1 MIFFIMD
8 VIIIYSYFLRKT
20 MNKRIIF
27 TFMLIF
33 TLCLS
38 LGTVFA
44 DDVNM
49 EMDTASPM
57 DGSADILN
65 SIDNTDALN
74 DLEESSLVDGDT
86 AVQEES
92 PLLGD
97 ANDEDGTSSVYEDVL
112 SDGDGTSF
120 KDLSAK
126 IDSATDVLDL
136 TDDYMFDSLT
146 DGNFINGIPINKKDL
161 IINGNNHFIDA
172 NGQSS
177 IFRLFDTGLVIN
189 NLTFRNSKGSA
200 IFANYSDVSTSNVV
214 FSDCVS
220 SMGSA
225 VCGHYTTYL
234 SSNDNFIN
242 NYAKQ
247 GAAIF
252 LDDESELEL
261 ADGSFIS
268 EKDLHY
274 GLIYLSSSKMSI
286 LNTTFLNLTSTYSPA
301 IFGTNIQG
309 EIKGC
314 RFMNLYA
321 NLTGGAIAFKD
332 IQNDIVIEGCSFINV
347 SSKRNGGAI
356 FNEMVSDLDF
366 WTHIRN
372 CQFTDCSSE
381 FGGAILHLGTRLDI
395 ANSNFTNNSA
405 KYRGGAVYVSNA
417 FNFTV
422 TNSRFYGNT
431 LENMSE
437 DLNRGSAIFADRV
450 VENFKITN
458 SNFTNNLADYA
469 GAIYL
474 YDSSYEFSNSYFSG
488 NGENIHS
495 TFDGEI
501 AKLKNNTFVD
511 GINKLNQKEYDYVFE
526 GDSID
531 IEYDPIIIDETYA
544 KSPYFNLA
552 DFGIVSPIKNQL
564 GTDTCWAFGTS
575 TALELALMK
584 ATNANLKA
592 NFSKNAISFYGNT
605 YSIYGDVFNTDG
617 GDSYMAA
624 SYFLAW
630 LGGFLDEDVS
640 DFDEVGR
647 IAIEPTD
654 GVKFHLQN
662 FVAMPT
668 MEISKDINAYK
679 SALVKYGA
687 LTVTVNAPNSLLK
700 DDYNPDTAGA
710 YFYEEVDEFEGPQSN
725 HIVVLVGWDDN
736 YSRNNFM
743 KTAPGDGAWIIQNS
757 WGEEWGDHG
766 YYYVSYYDTA
776 FATINSPIAFV
787 LDEKYDY
794 DKVYQY
800 DVIVNEFDYE
810 NSQEA
815 KAYANVYNATGDDLI
830 SAVGTYFSESGA
842 SYKILIKVNG
852 NLVYSQSGKSS
863 LRGYETIRLDKSIA
877 VKKGDT
883 FHVEIQTKFAPIHDD
898 SRYIIP
904 NGVSFVDYGDGF
916 EDISADNEFASIK
929 VYAVPNTIIANNSVK
944 YYADESPFTVT
955 VEPNED
961 VTFEINGIK
970 ATIRSDENGIAGIG
984 VNLKPGNYT
993 IEVGYNGTKIVFP
1006 ITIKSTIVSKDL
1018 SRGRNSNYT
1027 YKVQLLNST
1036 GEAIKN
1042 TKISVTVNGKSKTY
1056 TSDNNG
1062 YISIPFTKLTS
1073 NQVIAVLNPIT
1084 KEQSKNTIK
1093 VVSRFSGNKNIKMYY
1108 NNGTKYAVKVYGDDA
1123 KLVGANQVVVIK
1135 LNKKTYK
1142 VKTNKNGVASLRIP
1156 KSLKPGT
1163 YAITAT
1169 YKGQTIKNTVKVLLR
1184 IAGNKNVNMYY
1195 FDGSKYSLKVYG
1207 KTGKLLPKQ
1216 TVTMKLNKKTYKVKS
1231 NKKGV
1236 ASLKI
1241 PKTVKPGTYTISASY
1256 AGLTVKNKVKVKQ
1269 VLSSRKTKTVKR
1281 WWKKFTLK
1289 ATLKNGKKPLKGKKI
1304 IFTFKGKTYKAKTNS
1319 KGVAKVTIKRKVIR
1333 KLKRGKSYKVSITY
1347 LKDTIKRTVKV
1358 KR

>member
-1 MIFFIMD
+1 
-8 VIIIYSYFLRKT
+8 
-20 MNKRIIF
+20 MNKKIIF
-27 TFMLIF
+27 TLLLIF
-33 TLCLS
+33 AVCLS
-38 LGTVFA
+38 AGTVFA

-49 EMDTASPM
+49 EMDTASAMDDSSNILSPIDNG
-57 DGSADILN
+57 DGSVADEDIITLQ
-65 SIDNTDALN
+65 
-74 DLEESSLVDGDT
+74 ESSLIGDGDS
-86 AVQEES
+86 EE
-92 PLLGD
+92 
-97 ANDEDGTSSVYEDVL
+97 EISSFDEDVL
-112 SDGDGTSF
+112 TDGEGTSF
-120 KDLSAK
+120 KDLSIK
-126 IDSATDVLDL
+126 INSATGVLNL
-136 TDDYMFDSLT
+136 TEDYTFNIET

-161 IINGNNHFIDA
+161 IINGNNHYIDA
-172 NGQSS
+172 KGQSS
-177 IFRLFDTGLVIN
+177 IFKLFDTGLTIN
-189 NLTFRNSKGSA
+189 NLTFMNSKGSA
-200 IFANYSDVSTSNVV
+200 IFSNYSDISTNNVI
-214 FSDCVS
+214 FSDCVAEN
-220 SMGSA
+220 GA
-225 VCGHYTTYL
+225 AICGHATSFM
-234 SSNDNFIN
+234 SSGDKFIN
-242 NYAKQ
+242 NYAKK

-252 LDDESELEL
+252 LDDDSELEL
-261 ADGSFIS
+261 VNGSFVS
-268 EKDLHY
+268 DKELYY
-274 GLIYLSSSKMSI
+274 GVIYLSYSKMAI
-286 LNTTFLNLTSTYSPA
+286 LNTTFVNLTSTYSPA
-301 IFGTNIQG
+301 IFGTNVKG
-309 EIKGC
+309 DIKNC
-314 RFMNLYA
+314 RFVNLYA
-321 NLTGGAIAFKD
+321 NITAGAIALKN
-332 IQNDIVIEGCSFINV
+332 IEENIVIENCTFMNV

-356 FNEMVSDLDF
+356 FNEMVTDLKF

-372 CQFTDCSSE
+372 CEFIDCSSE
-381 FGGAILHLGTRLDI
+381 FGGAILHLGTRLDVR
-395 ANSNFTNNSA
+395 NSNFTNNVA
-405 KYRGGAVYVSNA
+405 KYRGGAIYISNA
-417 FNFTV
+417 FDFTV
-422 TNSRFYGNT
+422 INSRFFDNT
-431 LENMSE
+431 LENISE
-437 DLNRGSAIFADRV
+437 DLNHGSAIFADRI
-450 VENFKITN
+450 VEGFKITN

-474 YDSSYEFSNSYFSG
+474 YDSSYDFSNSYFSG
-488 NGENIHS
+488 NGENIYS
-495 TFDGEI
+495 TFDGET
-501 AKLKNNTFVD
+501 AKTKNNTFVD
-511 GINKLNQKEYDYVFE
+511 GTNKLHQKDYGYVFE
-526 GDSID
+526 GNPID
-531 IEYDPIIIDETYA
+531 IEYDPIIFDESYIN
-544 KSPYFNLA
+544 SSYFNLA
-552 DFGIVSPIKNQL
+552 DFGIVVPIKNQL

-575 TALELALMK
+575 TALELALLK
-584 ATNANLKA
+584 ATNGNLKA
-592 NFSKNAISFYGNT
+592 NFSKNAISFYGNE
-605 YSIYGDVFNTDG
+605 YSIYGDIFNTDG

-647 IAIEPTD
+647 IAIQPKD
-654 GVKFHLQN
+654 GDKFHLQN
-662 FVAMPT
+662 FVAIPQ
-668 MEISKDINAYK
+668 MEFSKDMNVYK
-679 SALVKYGA
+679 EALIKYGA
-687 LTVTVNAPNSLLK
+687 LTFTVNAPNSLYK

-710 YFYEEVDEFEGPQSN
+710 YFYEPVDDFEGPQSN

-736 YSRNNFM
+736 YSKNNFI
-743 KTAPGDGAWIIQNS
+743 KTPPGDGAWIIQNS

-787 LDEKYDY
+787 LDEGYQY
-794 DKVYQY
+794 NKVYQY
-800 DVIVNEFDYE
+800 DVILCEFNYE
-810 NSQEA
+810 NSEDV

-830 SAVGTYFSESGA
+830 SAVGTYFAESGA
-842 SYKILIKVNG
+842 NYKIIIKVNG
-852 NLVYSQSGKSS
+852 NTAYSQSGKSS
-863 LRGYETIRLDKSIA
+863 HRGYETIKLDKSIA

-883 FHVEIQTKFAPIHDD
+883 FRVEIQTKFAPVHDE

-904 NGVSFVDYGDGF
+904 DGVSFVDYGDGF
-916 EDISADNEFASIK
+916 EDISVDNEFASIK
-929 VYAVPNTIIANNSVK
+929 VYAVPNTIITNNSVK
-944 YYADESPFTVT
+944 YYTDESPFTVT

-970 ATIRSDENGIAGIG
+970 ATIRSDENGTAGIG
-984 VNLKPGNYT
+984 LNLKPGNYT

-1006 ITIKSTIVSKDL
+1006 ITIKSTIVSQDV

-1036 GEAIKN
+1036 GGAIKN

-1056 TSDNNG
+1056 TTDNNG

-1073 NQVIAVLNPIT
+1073 NQVITVLNPIT

-1108 NNGTKYAVKVYGDDA
+1108 NNGTKYTVKVYGDNA
-1123 KLVGANQVVVIK
+1123 KLVGANQVVLIK

-1142 VKTNKNGVASLRIP
+1142 VKTNSKGVASLKIP

-1163 YAITAT
+1163 YTITAT
-1169 YKGQTIKNTVKVLLR
+1169 YKGQTIKNTVKVLSR

-1195 FDGSKYSLKVYG
+1195 FDGSKYSVKVYG
-1207 KTGKLLPKQ
+1207 KTGKLLSKQ
-1216 TVTMKLNKKTYKVKS
+1216 TVTIKLNKKTYKVKS

-1269 VLSSRKTKTVKR
+1269 VLSSQKTKTVKR

-1304 IFTFKGKTYKAKTNS
+1304 SFKFKGKTYKAKTNS